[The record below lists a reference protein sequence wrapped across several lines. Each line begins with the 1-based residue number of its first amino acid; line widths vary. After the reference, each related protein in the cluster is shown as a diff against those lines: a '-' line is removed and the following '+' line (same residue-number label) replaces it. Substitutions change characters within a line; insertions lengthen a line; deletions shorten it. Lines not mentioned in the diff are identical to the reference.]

1 MRLSTASSRTSYTP
15 LKTAEFTSKNLYKIM
30 FSVLKPEVA
39 FTVTIGILYVKELL
53 PNGLVSL
60 LSYSYFHTSV
70 REKNYGFAGFQ
81 YCEGKTDIKM
91 GLISRLTGNGTR
103 KIT

>member
-1 MRLSTASSRTSYTP
+1 MSRASSINSYAA

-39 FTVTIGILYVKELL
+39 FSVTMGILFVKEL
-53 PNGLVSL
+53 PNYLVSL
-60 LSYSYFHTSV
+60 LSHLYFHTSV
-70 REKNYGFAGFQ
+70 CENSYGFAGFQ
-81 YCEGKTDIKM
+81 YCKGKTDIKI

-103 KIT
+103 KTT